1 MGEVAG
7 GVTPQDLGSLIST
20 SKQYESLGIT
30 GVTFLMFILC
40 LVVAYRLF
48 KSKLNDCEQ
57 TRQTVLLKIDE
68 IKEEVSRLKDLLYE
82 IRASQGVR

>member
-1 MGEVAG
+1 MGEVTG
-7 GVTPQDLGSLIST
+7 GITPQDLGSLIST

-48 KSKLNDCEQ
+48 KSKLKDCEH
-57 TRQTVLLKIDE
+57 TKQTVLAKIDE
-68 IKEEVSRLKDLLYE
+68 LKDEMSRLKDILYE